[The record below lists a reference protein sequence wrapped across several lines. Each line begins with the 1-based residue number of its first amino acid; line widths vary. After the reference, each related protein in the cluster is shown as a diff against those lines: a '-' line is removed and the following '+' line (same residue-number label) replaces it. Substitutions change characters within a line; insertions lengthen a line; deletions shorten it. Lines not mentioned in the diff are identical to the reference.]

1 MQEPGIMRLW
11 LHLSHLIILHL
22 HVILI
27 FLGFCSTELSF
38 LWISPSQHKQISH
51 KNKLF
56 ALNFSATQEIDRI
69 QQAAEAK
76 ITALQNEN
84 AELKTKNVELEN
96 KYTAL
101 EARIAA
107 LENAWNY

>member
-1 MQEPGIMRLW
+1 M
-11 LHLSHLIILHL
+11 
-22 HVILI
+22 
-27 FLGFCSTELSF
+27 
-38 LWISPSQHKQISH
+38 
-51 KNKLF
+51 F

-84 AELKTKNVELEN
+84 AELKTKNTELEN

-107 LENAWNY
+107 LEN